1 MKKFLVISFL
11 FLFMV
16 LVLISANR
24 PQLLRILE
32 PAGKYKGRY
41 DLILHKKDIEAIL
54 KDPEI
59 DISKGKIQIR
69 LYDPKGNKIA
79 KLAKTKKGRIKWL
92 FRTLP
97 GEVLGVKM
105 DPVQARKLLDEAC
118 KKGKNTRYQLV
129 LTREEKKSDTL
140 KVVKCYKLVFS
151 KHVDLYGVL
160 IYPLQVAPGDAI
172 EKKVTITVFNE
183 GTAAARNFYVEL
195 MLSEDQSKSPQGAMQ
210 GATKPKNMSL
220 ANGRLK
226 VALVPP
232 GESVTLRFNGPLKIP
247 SDTPPG
253 RYSLVALLDSENSVQ
268 EVKED
273 NNLLSRLIFIS
284 HQPSQSLPKPG
295 ENPVDLR
302 ALTRK
307 KKGKY

>member
-41 DLILHKKDIEAIL
+41 DLILHKSDIEAIL

-59 DISKGKIQIR
+59 DISKGKTQIR

-79 KLAKTKKGRIKWL
+79 KLANTKKGRIKWL

-97 GEVLGVKM
+97 GDVLGVKM
-105 DPVQARKLLDEAC
+105 DPVQARKLLDVAC
-118 KKGKNTRYQLV
+118 KKGKSTRYQLV

-151 KHVDLYGVL
+151 QHVDLSGIL
-160 IYPLQVAPGDAI
+160 IYPLKVAPGDAI
-172 EKKVTITVFNE
+172 EKKVTLTVFNE

-195 MLSEDQSKSPQGAMQ
+195 RLSGDQNKSTKGVVQKGQMSKNVPL
-210 GATKPKNMSL
+210 T
-220 ANGRLK
+220 NGRLK
-226 VALVPP
+226 VDVVPP
-232 GESVTLRFNGPLKIP
+232 GKSVTLLFNGPLKIP

-253 RYSLVALLDSENSVQ
+253 RYSLVVLLDSENTIQ
-268 EVKED
+268 ESQEE
-273 NNLLSRLIFIS
+273 NNFLDRFIFIS
-284 HQPSQSLPKPG
+284 SEAISTLPKPG
-295 ENPVDLR
+295 ETPVDLR
-302 ALTRK
+302 MLTRK
-307 KKGKY
+307 KKGR

>member
-41 DLILHKKDIEAIL
+41 DLILHKSDIEAIL

-195 MLSEDQSKSPQGAMQ
+195 RLSGDQNKSTKGVVQKGQMSKNVPL
-210 GATKPKNMSL
+210 T
-220 ANGRLK
+220 NGRLK
-226 VALVPP
+226 VDVVPP
-232 GESVTLRFNGPLKIP
+232 GKSVTLLFNGPLKIP

-253 RYSLVALLDSENSVQ
+253 RYSLVVLLDSENTIQ
-268 EVKED
+268 ESQEE
-273 NNLLSRLIFIS
+273 NNFLDRFIFIS
-284 HQPSQSLPKPG
+284 SEAISTLPKPG
-295 ENPVDLR
+295 ETPVDLR
-302 ALTRK
+302 MLTRK
-307 KKGKY
+307 KKGR